1 MDVSPSSVS
10 PHSPVQAAC
19 PEDVDSDGHGPW
31 VDEEL
36 FGKFATTS
44 AVVGKKRAQDD
55 REPQA
60 RNASE
65 LILKSNPKGTS
76 RYKGVSWLTKHCK
89 WRATHYCSTTQ
100 KTVDIGLFVR
110 EEDAARACTD
120 YVPRLPKDM
129 ETISPR
135 LPKDVETISPRL
147 PKHVETISLRLPK
160 DVETISPRLPKDV
173 ETIRL
178 PFKRQGSTSRF
189 FGVYWSAGA
198 DRWRARMGRAQLGS
212 FLEEKNAA
220 RAYNDE
226 ARKLELSVDHFNR
239 IDDKWSNVIGTCTMQ
254 RGAAGASSDVDA
266 ATSTHHRFTTAP
278 PTAPVASATA
288 SAVDVEEDAMLAQID
303 ALQAKVAT
311 EEAKQSLAVERFE
324 RLSHGA

>member
-65 LILKSNPKGTS
+65 LILKSSPKDTS

-135 LPKDVETISPRL
+135 LPKDVETI
-147 PKHVETISLRLPK
+147 
-160 DVETISPRLPKDV
+160 
-173 ETIRL
+173 RL

-226 ARKLELSVDHFNR
+226 ARKLGLSVDHLNR
-239 IDDKWSNVIGTCTMQ
+239 IDDKWSNVISTCTMQ
-254 RGAAGASSDVDA
+254 RGAAEASSDVDA
-266 ATSTHHRFTTAP
+266 ATSTHHRFTTAA

-324 RLSHGA
+324 RLSHRA

>member
-65 LILKSNPKGTS
+65 LILKSSPKDTS

-135 LPKDVETISPRL
+135 LPKDVETI
-147 PKHVETISLRLPK
+147 
-160 DVETISPRLPKDV
+160 
-173 ETIRL
+173 RL

-226 ARKLELSVDHFNR
+226 ARKLGLSVDHLNR
-239 IDDKWSNVIGTCTMQ
+239 IDDKWSNVISTCTMQ
-254 RGAAGASSDVDA
+254 RGAAEASSDVDA
-266 ATSTHHRFTTAP
+266 ATSTHHRFTTAA

>member
-1 MDVSPSSVS
+1 
-10 PHSPVQAAC
+10 
-19 PEDVDSDGHGPW
+19 
-31 VDEEL
+31 
-36 FGKFATTS
+36 
-44 AVVGKKRAQDD
+44 
-55 REPQA
+55 
-60 RNASE
+60 
-65 LILKSNPKGTS
+65 
-76 RYKGVSWLTKHCK
+76 
-89 WRATHYCSTTQ
+89 
-100 KTVDIGLFVR
+100 
-110 EEDAARACTD
+110 
-120 YVPRLPKDM
+120 M

>member
-1 MDVSPSSVS
+1 
-10 PHSPVQAAC
+10 
-19 PEDVDSDGHGPW
+19 
-31 VDEEL
+31 
-36 FGKFATTS
+36 
-44 AVVGKKRAQDD
+44 
-55 REPQA
+55 
-60 RNASE
+60 
-65 LILKSNPKGTS
+65 
-76 RYKGVSWLTKHCK
+76 
-89 WRATHYCSTTQ
+89 
-100 KTVDIGLFVR
+100 
-110 EEDAARACTD
+110 
-120 YVPRLPKDM
+120 
-129 ETISPR
+129 
-135 LPKDVETISPRL
+135 
-147 PKHVETISLRLPK
+147 VETISLRLPK